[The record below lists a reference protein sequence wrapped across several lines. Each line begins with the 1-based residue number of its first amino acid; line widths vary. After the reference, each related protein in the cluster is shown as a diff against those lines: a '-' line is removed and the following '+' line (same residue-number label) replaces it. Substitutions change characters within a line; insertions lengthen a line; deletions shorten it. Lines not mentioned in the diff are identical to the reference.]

1 MEPEN
6 GLVNIEQSLNGMVS
20 HLPTMTP
27 EKIAVIYG
35 EKMNEVDR
43 VNKTLGRSQTQH
55 TNQLLTLNMLGLSP
69 FRVMRQCL
77 AQIEK
82 KRRAIE
88 DIYFKNA
95 KLEVRIEKW
104 EAKDDRLSRILIQEA
119 RFKAERFKMYIDG
132 ALKEIG
138 IFQDAMEDVRVAN
151 NIPDDWDEKDVEEA
165 ESTHHLHQALRQ
177 AHRDVMVSGRVSQ
190 GNAEWLEQAGCH
202 LSTVTVMIQRYI
214 ATCNRMIEEG
224 QYPNIEHFYEWL
236 DSMVNTFKDE
246 YKMVMR
252 RTGLST
258 IIRDEYLY
266 LEEGND
272 GSN

>member
-1 MEPEN
+1 VEPEN

-151 NIPDDWDEKDVEEA
+151 NIPENWDEKDVEEA

-214 ATCNRMIEEG
+214 ATCNKMIEEG

-236 DSMVNTFKDE
+236 DKMVDTFKDE
-246 YKMVMR
+246 YQMVMR